1 MTKNFSDC
9 YTLQEEADWGPAWY
23 PAGMNG
29 YPDMDMYP
37 RMSTMY
43 IKVSITKNVSVH
55 SQWLIVLLTGRK
67 STPPIPLPF
76 RNRWNPMFKINDCVI
91 LLPG

>member
-55 SQWLIVLLTGRK
+55 SQWFNCSANREK
-67 STPPIPLPF
+67 EYSSYPSPIP
-76 RNRWNPMFKINDCVI
+76 K
-91 LLPG
+91 